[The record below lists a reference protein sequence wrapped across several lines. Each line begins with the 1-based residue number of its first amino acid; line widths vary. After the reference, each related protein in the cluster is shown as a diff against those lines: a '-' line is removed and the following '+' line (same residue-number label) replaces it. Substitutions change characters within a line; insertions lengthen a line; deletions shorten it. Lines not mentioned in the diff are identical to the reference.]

1 MLINR
6 NFVENEEDFF
16 ICYADNLT
24 NADLSSMMD
33 FHKKNHA
40 LLTMGLFHT
49 NNPTG
54 CGIAVYNKEGKIT
67 EFVEKPKYPK
77 SDLANAGIYVVN
89 KKIYDYIPNKSFVD
103 FGGDVLP
110 ELVGKMYGYPIKEYL
125 LDVGTW
131 PNYEEAQEK
140 WRK

>member
-1 MLINR
+1 MKR
-6 NFVENEEDFF
+6 NYWAAV
-16 ICYADNLT
+16 
-24 NADLSSMMD
+24 
-33 FHKKNHA
+33 
-40 LLTMGLFHT
+40 G
-49 NNPTG
+49 PTG